1 MPDEDVEILEGEDA
15 EKFIESV
22 EEVIELIKNGEIEGD
37 YYEF

>member
-1 MPDEDVEILEGEDA
+1 MPDEDIKVLEGEDA
-15 EKFIESV
+15 ENFIEAV

>member
-15 EKFIESV
+15 EKLIEAV